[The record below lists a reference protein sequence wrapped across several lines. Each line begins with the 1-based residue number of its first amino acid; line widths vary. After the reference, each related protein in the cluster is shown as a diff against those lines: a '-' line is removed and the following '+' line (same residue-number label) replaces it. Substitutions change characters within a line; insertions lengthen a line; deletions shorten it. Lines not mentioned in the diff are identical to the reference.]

1 MDHQGRDITQ
11 VAEAQAAGT
20 QAAETVELAYR
31 PTHGDI
37 LAGMRAR
44 DRVRQFHVLR
54 GAVMALFAG
63 FGLLL
68 VVAPGGPPAG
78 NVLLCGLVVLFIWSV
93 PHLQA
98 HHVLRTVKW
107 QGEYRTTVTGAGV
120 SATNDHVTLTVRW
133 SLFRGYRETRDHVVL
148 LSRDPNTLCLE
159 VLPKRGLGAP
169 DDIDRLRA
177 VLDRNLRRV

>member
-1 MDHQGRDITQ
+1 MDHQGRDLI
-11 VAEAQAAGT
+11 
-20 QAAETVELAYR
+20 QAAETVELTYR
-31 PTHGDI
+31 PTRGDI
-37 LAGMRAR
+37 LAGIRVR
-44 DRVRQFHVLR
+44 DRVRHFHVLR

-78 NVLLCGLVVLFIWSV
+78 NVLLCGLVVLFVWSV

-98 HHVLRTVKW
+98 HHVLRIVKW
-107 QGEYRTTVTGAGV
+107 QGEYRATVTDAGV
-120 SATNDHVTLTVRW
+120 SATNEHATLTTRW

-148 LSRDPNTLCLE
+148 LSRDPNILCLE

-177 VLDRNLRRV
+177 ILDRNLRRV